1 MKKGYT
7 LIELLGVIIILTI
20 IMSIVVVVMI
30 NVIKNTNN
38 GIDDATLKILYAQA
52 GEYVKEAHNLPANGT
67 YKVTLKT
74 LRENN
79 KISDSFIESTHDNR
93 ITEYSCVKIT
103 ITNGEMDYEFSYE
116 CD

>member
-38 GIDDATLKILYAQA
+38 QLDDATLKILYSQA
-52 GEYVKEAHNLPANGT
+52 SEYVKEEYVLPANGVFR
-67 YKVTLKT
+67 VTLKT

-79 KISDSFIESTHDNR
+79 RISDSFIESTHDDR

-103 ITNGEMDYEFSYE
+103 ITNGDMDYEFSYE
-116 CD
+116 CN